1 VESTR
6 SSAGDSAQIIVTAR
20 TGRPATRLALGPLI
34 VTNLL
39 WAGTYV
45 TGKIALG
52 QLSSVEL
59 NAVRFTL
66 AGLILSPVLIRG
78 WRQIPLDRRSLLLL
92 GQITLIGWVLNKA
105 LEYTGLALSTAS
117 DVALLIA
124 TESLFTALLSWM
136 FLRERIT
143 STSVLA
149 LLVGIFGAYLI
160 VERGL
165 LPHLGGGGGGRR
177 VLGDIMVIG
186 SLVLEAG
193 YTIRGKTAMGRL
205 AIPPLLLTSA
215 TLAGSMLVWV
225 PAGVVAVVRSSV
237 PQVSLAGWLCI
248 LYMAVGS
255 SVLGYWL
262 WFHALGQVDASAAAP
277 TLFVQ
282 PLVGAALGIVILHDT
297 LNWATLVGAG
307 LICVSLFLVI
317 LGNARQSAS
326 IVVNEST
333 P

>member
-1 VESTR
+1 VTVKAGKPSTR
-6 SSAGDSAQIIVTAR
+6 SAFVLLII
-20 TGRPATRLALGPLI
+20 
-34 VTNLL
+34 TNLL

-59 NAVRFTL
+59 NAIRFSL
-66 AGLILSPVLIRG
+66 AALILSPVLIRG
-78 WRQIPLDRRSLLLL
+78 WRQIPPDGRSLLLL

-124 TESLFTALLSWM
+124 TESLFTAVLSWM

-143 STSVLA
+143 SASVLA
-149 LLVGIFGAYLI
+149 LLVGILGAYLI

-165 LPHLGGGGGGRR
+165 LPHLGSGGGGGR
-177 VLGDIMVIG
+177 VLGDLMVIG

-193 YTIRGKTAMGRL
+193 YTIRGKTAIERL
-205 AIPPLLLTSA
+205 SVPPLLLTSA

-225 PAGVVAVVRSSV
+225 PAGVVAVAREGV
-237 PQVSLAGWLCI
+237 PHVTLAGWLCI

-262 WFHALGQVDASAAAP
+262 WFHALGHVDASRAAP
-277 TLFVQ
+277 SLFVQ

-307 LICVSLFLVI
+307 LICASLLLVI
-317 LGNARQSAS
+317 AGNVRQSPS
-326 IVVNEST
+326 TVVNEYT

>member
-6 SSAGDSAQIIVTAR
+6 SAAGDGARIIVTTKA
-20 TGRPATRLALGPLI
+20 GRSATRSAFMLLI
-34 VTNLL
+34 ITNLL

-52 QLSSVEL
+52 QLSSIEL
-59 NAVRFTL
+59 NAIRFSL

-78 WRQIPLDRRSLLLL
+78 WRQIPRDWPSLLLL
-92 GQITLIGWVLNKA
+92 GQVTLIGWVLNKA

-136 FLRERIT
+136 LLRERIT

-149 LLVGIFGAYLI
+149 LLGGILGAYLI
-160 VERGL
+160 IERGL
-165 LPHLGGGGGGRR
+165 LPHFGSGGGGAR
-177 VLGDIMVIG
+177 VLGDLLVIG

-205 AIPPLLLTSA
+205 SVPPLLLTSA

-225 PAGVVAVVRSSV
+225 PAGVVAVVHEGV
-237 PQVSLAGWLCI
+237 PHVSLAGWLCI

-262 WFHALGQVDASAAAP
+262 WFHALGHIDASAAAP

-307 LICVSLFLVI
+307 LICASLLLVI
-317 LGNARQSAS
+317 IGNARQSPS
-326 IVVNEST
+326 TVVSEYT

>member
-1 VESTR
+1 
-6 SSAGDSAQIIVTAR
+6 
-20 TGRPATRLALGPLI
+20 
-34 VTNLL
+34 
-39 WAGTYV
+39 
-45 TGKIALG
+45 
-52 QLSSVEL
+52 
-59 NAVRFTL
+59 
-66 AGLILSPVLIRG
+66 LIRG
-78 WRQIPLDRRSLLLL
+78 WRQIPRDWPSLLLL

-124 TESLFTALLSWM
+124 TESLFTAMLSWI

-143 STSVLA
+143 SASILA
-149 LLVGIFGAYLI
+149 LLGGILGAYLI
-160 VERGL
+160 IERGF
-165 LPHLGGGGGGRR
+165 LPHFGSGGGAR
-177 VLGDIMVIG
+177 VLGDLLVIG
-186 SLVLEAG
+186 SLILEAG

-205 AIPPLLLTSA
+205 SVPPLLLTSA

-225 PAGVVAVVRSSV
+225 PAGVVAVVHEGV

-262 WFHALGQVDASAAAP
+262 WFRALGHVDASVAAP

-307 LICVSLFLVI
+307 LICASLLLVI
-317 LGNARQSAS
+317 IGNARHSPS
-326 IVVNEST
+326 TTVVSEYT